1 MLNSYENKKIWL
13 CSFNDVYYF
22 IWLSRE
28 VIYLSIFAK
37 RIACLAH
44 TSSHDLYKTLMI
56 LSQTARPRLPD
67 AARSSVLDGNGT
79 LGLKTH
85 SYTQTQPFL
94 CAAILLSGDR
104 MMLKVNQDYGSTEI
118 GGREWGGGGKGDDT
132 LLNQLFFLISQTFLH
147 LRLLL
152 TCVFVH
158 ICLCACFFVGW
169 CMCLCLCI
177 WIFDVKTYD
186 FVSKKGYLRLYMLT
200 VQYYCL
206 CQVNHLLPCL
216 ARDVFFTFE
225 SCCERLQGS
234 V

>member
-118 GGREWGGGGKGDDT
+118 GGREWGGGREGRW
-132 LLNQLFFLISQTFLH
+132 H
-147 LRLLL
+147 
-152 TCVFVH
+152 
-158 ICLCACFFVGW
+158 
-169 CMCLCLCI
+169 
-177 WIFDVKTYD
+177 
-186 FVSKKGYLRLYMLT
+186 
-200 VQYYCL
+200 
-206 CQVNHLLPCL
+206 
-216 ARDVFFTFE
+216 TFE
-225 SCCERLQGS
+225 SIIFPYFPNIFASPSFTYMCVCAYMFVCLLFCVLMHVFVFVYLNFWRQNVCFCEQEGLLEVVHANCPILLLMPG
-234 V
+234 